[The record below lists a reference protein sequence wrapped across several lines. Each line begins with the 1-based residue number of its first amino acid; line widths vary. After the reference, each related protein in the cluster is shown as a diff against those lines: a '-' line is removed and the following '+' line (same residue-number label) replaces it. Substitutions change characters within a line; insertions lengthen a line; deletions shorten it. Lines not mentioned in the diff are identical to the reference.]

1 MKLRRL
7 GLSGGLLL
15 AAAGAAGGVACQVIA
30 GIDDRTVWT
39 ADGGDAGVG
48 SDGGDLCRLVNVP
61 AAPDLSTSSP
71 GDPYDYVAVLSQLH
85 LGVGADAG
93 GPYGFNLDHTCTC
106 PENDSCV
113 RGIAGDGGKLP
124 RACDE
129 PGGIDNTGKP
139 LFALFAGSNLI
150 SEDLLNNAIKSG
162 IVGVFVR
169 IKNYNGQKDDAQV
182 QVAVYS
188 SLGWY
193 GAADAGPKFDGND
206 SWIVD
211 NASVTA
217 GNLDAPRF
225 TTTSGYVRDNTLVA
239 TLKFP
244 IIIGSKVLDPIVIE
258 LQSGLIVAKLEL
270 AGTSLV
276 RMTGRLAGRWEASRM
291 LTSLQAVADPLQ
303 PTQRLCGPNPTY
315 QAIKPRICEFVD
327 ITADPTDD
335 GTGVCNA
342 LSMGLGFDAVPAK
355 FGPLRDAGAAATP
368 CGANYTDSC
377 Q

>member
-1 MKLRRL
+1 MKSRRL
-7 GLSGGLLL
+7 GLSGAVVLGG
-15 AAAGAAGGVACQVIA
+15 AAAAVAACQLIA

-39 ADGGDAGVG
+39 PDGGDAGF
-48 SDGGDLCRLVNVP
+48 GDAADPCRSVNVP
-61 AAPDLSTSSP
+61 PAPDLSTSSP
-71 GDPYDYVAVLSQLH
+71 SDPYDYVAVLSQLH
-85 LGVGADAG
+85 LGVGPDAG

-106 PENDSCV
+106 PEKDSCV
-113 RGIAGDGGKLP
+113 RGITGDGGKLP
-124 RACDE
+124 PACDE
-129 PGGIDNTGKP
+129 PAGIDNTGRP

-150 SEDLLNNAIKSG
+150 SEDLLNNSIKAG
-162 IVGVFVR
+162 IVGIFVR
-169 IKNYNGQKDDAQV
+169 IKSYNGQKDDAQV

-188 SLGWY
+188 SLGWS
-193 GAADAGPKFDGND
+193 GPPDGGPKFDGND
-206 SWIVD
+206 SWLVD
-211 NASVTA
+211 NGSVTG
-217 GNLDAPRF
+217 GNLDAPRY
-225 TTTSGYVRDNTLVA
+225 TTTSGYVRDGTLVA

-270 AGTSLV
+270 AGTALAK
-276 RMTGRLAGRWEASRM
+276 MTGRLAGRWEASRM

-303 PTQRLCGPNPTY
+303 PTQRLCGSNPTY

-355 FGPLRDAGAAATP
+355 FGPLRDAGPAATP